1 MNQTQSDAELM
12 YVLDQHNWRVAAV
25 WLREKQMKLLK
36 AIKKHN
42 VLIYTYYFCIEI
54 LYSEAIENTDL

>member
-1 MNQTQSDAELM
+1 M